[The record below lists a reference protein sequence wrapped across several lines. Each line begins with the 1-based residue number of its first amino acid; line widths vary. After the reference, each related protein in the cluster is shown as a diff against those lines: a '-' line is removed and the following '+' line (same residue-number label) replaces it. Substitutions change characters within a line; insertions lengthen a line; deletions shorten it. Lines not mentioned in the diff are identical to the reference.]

1 MADHRPLIFRISKLL
16 GWFAASWLLLGTCWG
31 QSPAQRYALGRRLQ
45 RFERAWQTADQDR
58 RLGTTP
64 TMEKAVG
71 SFFSL
76 QIAQANQLLD
86 EAWMIASGVPEEERR
101 ARQPWN
107 AYYVDVEVP
116 VIDADAK
123 RMRVRLLTSYPDPQ
137 TDAASEA
144 ANATDPASTVAPL
157 PGRLTLWVEDGS
169 GIRSKSLGNWDR
181 PPSGEWIEVSVESL
195 PLGAQ
200 RLSATFQHEDG
211 RPFDW
216 LAESIC
222 IVRDV
227 QRLQQD
233 VNAWLEDHRGNRPD
247 TLWMTSK
254 LMAKEWSRAL
264 QGQPM
269 EIDPPWDTWLAHWE
283 TLSGSE
289 ASLKPLVS
297 GLGTGQCWL
306 DLATDAGHQ
315 VVRVWV
321 PEAKPASAS
330 TPGDVPAS
338 RPVVFAFHGAGGSEN
353 MFFETYGAGR
363 LIDLAK
369 EHGWIVVA
377 PRQNLLAGKL
387 ALNVGP
393 MLDELSRL
401 IPIDRKRIGLIG
413 HSMGAAQ
420 AIAQVSSDP
429 TQVTAVVAIGGG
441 GRANRSAELPRV
453 PFWIAAGERDFGKSG
468 AKALADRLSDWGC
481 AVEYREYSN
490 IEHMV
495 IVQASIDDATEFL
508 VEAFEKAPAR

>member
-1 MADHRPLIFRISKLL
+1 MSKLL
-16 GWFAASWLLLGTCWG
+16 GWFAFVWLLFGTCWG

-45 RFERAWQTADQDR
+45 RFERAWQTADYDR
-58 RLGTTP
+58 RLATTP

-86 EAWMIASGVPEEERR
+86 EAWMIASGVPEDERR
-101 ARQPWN
+101 IRQPWN

-123 RMRVRLLTSYPDPQ
+123 RMRMRLLTSYPDPQ
-137 TDAASEA
+137 TDGASDASAAADAPSSA
-144 ANATDPASTVAPL
+144 AAL
-157 PGRLTLWVEDGS
+157 PGRWMRWGEAGS
-169 GIRSKSLGNWDR
+169 GTRTESLGTWDHPR
-181 PPSGEWIEVSVESL
+181 SSEWIDVSVAAL
-195 PLGAQ
+195 PLGEH
-200 RLSATFQHEDG
+200 RLKASFQHDDG
-211 RPFDW
+211 KPFDW
-216 LAESIC
+216 IAESIC
-222 IVRDV
+222 IVRNAE
-227 QRLQQD
+227 RLQQD
-233 VNAWLEDHRGNRPD
+233 VNKWLEDHRGNRPD

-254 LMAKEWSRAL
+254 LIAKEWSRAL

-283 TLSGSE
+283 TLSSSD

-297 GLGTGQCWL
+297 GAGTGQCWL

-321 PEAKPASAS
+321 PAAKLSSASA
-330 TPGDVPAS
+330 PGGVPAS

-363 LIDLAK
+363 LIELAK

-393 MLDELSRL
+393 MLDELSGL
-401 IPIDRKRIGLIG
+401 IPIDRQRVGLIG

-420 AIAQVSSDP
+420 AITQVSSDP

-441 GRANRSAELPRV
+441 GRANRSAELQRV
-453 PFWIAAGERDFGKSG
+453 PFWIAAGARDFGKSG
-468 AKALADRLSDWGC
+468 AKALADRLSDSGC
-481 AVEYREYSN
+481 AVEYREYPD

-495 IVQASIDDATEFL
+495 IVQASLDDATEFL
-508 VEAFEKAPAR
+508 LKAFEKAPGRSIQDR